1 MNKRGGREKGGT
13 GTFLFF
19 HSWPT
24 GCLRPLPLH
33 DPGWQR
39 CTYPPFRVADSVSR
53 VVSWVCAALPARGD
67 HGARTPRAAFFGV
80 KYILTVAR
88 RHKVRHVK
96 AIDERVRNAVMLY
109 FVASDHVLVSASII

>member
-1 MNKRGGREKGGT
+1 MAHRR
-13 GTFLFF
+13 
-19 HSWPT
+19 
-24 GCLRPLPLH
+24 LRPLPLH
-33 DPGWQR
+33 DPGTER
-39 CTYPPFRVADSVSR
+39 CKYPPFRVTDTPLR
-53 VVSWVCAALPARGD
+53 GVSWVLAARPARGD

-80 KYILTVAR
+80 KYILTVVR